1 MSIIGKVLKFI
12 FYTSFQEKKL
22 FVKDNILLNSNEN
35 LLRAVL
41 FLKKANTQ
49 TNSKLIIDIGAF
61 DGKSALFLSSC
72 FGGNEI
78 LAIEANDRMFKVLK
92 KSVEKN
98 KKITP
103 LNYAVTSKTGPID
116 FYVTKNLVS
125 SSINETNSD
134 HSIKLGNEL
143 QVDRKEIVN
152 GIRLDDLNVLQEILL
167 IKIDTQGHE
176 MEVLKGAIDTLT
188 RTSSVLVEMGNHDYY
203 SKGSKY
209 FEVDNFLRSI
219 NFVLVDV
226 IVTYREKGIA
236 MREYDAL
243 YFNRN
248 KFDIKELKL
257 I

>member
-1 MSIIGKVLKFI
+1 MSVIGKILKFI

-49 TNSKLIIDIGAF
+49 ANGKLIIDIGAF

-92 KSVEKN
+92 KAVEKN
-98 KKITP
+98 TKITP
-103 LNYAVTSKTGPID
+103 LNYAITSVNGPID

-125 SSINETNSD
+125 SSINESNAD
-134 HSIKLGNEL
+134 QSIQLGNEL
-143 QVDRKEIVN
+143 QVERKEVVK
-152 GIRLDDLNVLQEILL
+152 GIRLDDLITPQEILL

-176 MEVLKGAIDTLT
+176 MDVLNGSINTLK
-188 RTSSVLVEMGNHDYY
+188 RTASVIVEMGNHEYY
-203 SKGSKY
+203 RKGSKY
-209 FEVDNFLRSI
+209 FEVDNFLRSL
-219 NFVLVDV
+219 NFVLMDV
-226 IVTYREKGIA
+226 VVTYREKGIGL
-236 MREYDAL
+236 REYDAL
-243 YFNRN
+243 YVN
-248 KFDIKELKL
+248 KDMYNVKELKSF
-257 I
+257 